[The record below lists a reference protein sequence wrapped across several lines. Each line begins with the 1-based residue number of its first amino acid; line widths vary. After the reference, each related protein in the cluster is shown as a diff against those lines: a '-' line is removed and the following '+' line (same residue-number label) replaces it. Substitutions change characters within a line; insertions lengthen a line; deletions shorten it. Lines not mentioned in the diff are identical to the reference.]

1 MRVRPWTWNVP
12 FRSVV
17 AVSVSL
23 SPSAITELVLQ
34 LSVAASRRRSYIVVK
49 FRWGQWANESIRLIK
64 QDARFHSRE
73 LRYSLFVIEPFLLF
87 SAVFCGG
94 SSRLHTRRTPMKM
107 FLVKWQNWFWVY
119 KSYTYLNFVCKTCR
133 GFLSFTYIACTS
145 IISYCLF
152 HISKQI
158 YKKNYTVEKSV
169 SSIDKIHYCFP
180 LNIVF
185 RVVYSPRMRLYSR
198 PHLRSAWTSFQW
210 VQRTVQIIKLGR
222 NLN

>member
-23 SPSAITELVLQ
+23 SPSASAELVLQ

-49 FRWGQWANESIRLIK
+49 FRWGQWANESICLIK
-64 QDARFHSRE
+64 RTHDSMRENCDILCLLLNRFYE
-73 LRYSLFVIEPFLLF
+73 Y
-87 SAVFCGG
+87 
-94 SSRLHTRRTPMKM
+94 SRLHTRRTHMKM
-107 FLVKWQNWFWVY
+107 FLVKWQNRFWVH
-119 KSYTYLNFVCKTCR
+119 KSYTYLNFVCKTCL

-158 YKKNYTVEKSV
+158 YNTKKLHCRKNCSQYINCIIV
-169 SSIDKIHYCFP
+169 SLLTPCF
-180 LNIVF
+180 F
-185 RVVYSPRMRLYSR
+185 
-198 PHLRSAWTSFQW
+198 
-210 VQRTVQIIKLGR
+210 
-222 NLN
+222 

>member
-23 SPSAITELVLQ
+23 SPSASAELVLQ

-64 QDARFHSRE
+64 QDARFNARE
-73 LRYSLFVIEPFLLF
+73 LRYSLFVIEPFLRVLF

-94 SSRLHTRRTPMKM
+94 SSRLHTRRTHMKM
-107 FLVKWQNWFWVY
+107 FLVKWQNRFWVH
-119 KSYTYLNFVCKTCR
+119 KSYTYLNFECKTCR
-133 GFLSFTYIACTS
+133 VCIACTS

-152 HISKQI
+152 HISTQI
-158 YKKNYTVEKSV
+158 YNTKKLHCGKNCS
-169 SSIDKIHYCFP
+169 
-180 LNIVF
+180 
-185 RVVYSPRMRLYSR
+185 
-198 PHLRSAWTSFQW
+198 Q
-210 VQRTVQIIKLGR
+210 
-222 NLN
+222 